1 MDTAI
6 QILVSGLTL
15 GAMYAVSTI
24 ALSLVWGSLKMLNMA
39 QGALLA
45 VGGYAAYSAV
55 VTLGLPIWLGLPLAI
70 LTGALVGALM
80 YLLVVRQMLG
90 RPAFETNVIIA
101 TVGIALILENLVLR
115 LYGAY
120 PLRQPIGL
128 EGGFQVGATYVPWQN
143 VLILVVSVV
152 LMLLIGHFL
161 SHTRAGR
168 AIRATAQHQRGAML
182 MGVPVGRVY
191 IQVLMIAGAL
201 AATSGI
207 MLSTITTLAP
217 TIGYDPM
224 LKAFIICVIA
234 GLGNIQGALAA
245 AFILGLFEAAVQY
258 FFGVRF
264 GFPALLVL
272 VIIALIWRPYG
283 VFGSHRQARL

>member
-6 QILVSGLTL
+6 QIVVSGLTL
-15 GAMYAVSTI
+15 GAMYAVGTI
-24 ALSLVWGSLKMLNMA
+24 ALSLVWGALQMLNMA

-45 VGGYAAYSAV
+45 VGGYAAYTAV
-55 VTLGLPIWLGLPLAI
+55 ATLGMPLWLGLPAAI
-70 LTGALVGALM
+70 AVGGLVGALM
-80 YLLVVRQMLG
+80 YALVVRHMLG
-90 RPAFETNVIIA
+90 RPGFETNVIIA

-120 PLRQPIGL
+120 PLLQPIGL

-143 VLILVVSVV
+143 LMILVVSVV
-152 LMLLIGHFL
+152 LMLVIGNFL
-161 SHTRAGR
+161 SRTRAGR

-191 IQVLMIAGAL
+191 VQVLMIGGAL
-201 AATSGI
+201 AAVSGI

-217 TIGYDPM
+217 TMGYDPM

-234 GLGNIQGALAA
+234 GLGNIYGALTA
-245 AFILGLFEAAVQY
+245 AFVLGLFEAAVQY

-272 VIIALIWRPYG
+272 VIVALIWRPYG
-283 VFGSHRQARL
+283 VFGRHKQARL